1 MNLREIRDEFIRRSG
16 RYDLITE
23 DGSDAGANFFIQSGA
38 RFLDRRSNL
47 DATRKGITVELCDT
61 AGRVYVKDCWLIH
74 RVSCQMLQSW
84 LPCTKVHAV
93 RGLACVLAN
102 PGRPAFYAEKTER
115 YIPDPSTS
123 AAFLN
128 NAPASAFDRQDMA
141 CHHIMLELWPRPTQ
155 PCTVRVEGCFYSEPL
170 LQDEDHNVWSERFP
184 DTLIKAA
191 LYQLEIFYR
200 NTEGAQDWLN
210 SIQLDLTDA
219 EQLEVLAEIDGKD
232 EMGL

>member
-47 DATRKGITVELCDT
+47 NATRKGITVELCGRD
-61 AGRVYVKDCWLIH
+61 GRVYVKDCWLVH
-74 RVSCQMLQSW
+74 TVSCQMLQHW
-84 LPCTKVHAV
+84 RPCTKVHTV
-93 RGLACVLAN
+93 RGMACVLAH
-102 PGRPAFYAEKTER
+102 PGHPAFYAEKTER
-115 YIPDPSTS
+115 YIPDPATS

-128 NAPASAFDRQDMA
+128 NAPASAFDRQDME

-170 LQDEDHNVWSERFP
+170 YHDEDHNVWSERFP
-184 DTLIKAA
+184 DTLVKAA

-200 NTEGAQDWLN
+200 NTEGASDWLN

>member
-61 AGRVYVKDCWLIH
+61 DGRVYVKDCWLVH
-74 RVSCQMLQSW
+74 RVSCQVVQSW
-84 LPCTKVHAV
+84 IPCAKIHTV
-93 RGLACVLAN
+93 RGAVCTLTA
-102 PGRPAFYAEKTER
+102 PGMPTFYAEKTER

-128 NAPASAFDRQDMA
+128 NAPASAFDRQDMT
-141 CHHIMLELWPRPTQ
+141 CHHIMLELWPRPTR

-184 DTLIKAA
+184 DTLVKAA

>member
-16 RYDLITE
+16 RYDLITD
-23 DGSDAGANFFIQSGA
+23 DGQDNGANFFIQSGS
-38 RFLDRRSNL
+38 RFLDRRSSLNN
-47 DATRKGITVELCDT
+47 TRKGLAVLSCRPD
-61 AGRVYVKDCWLIH
+61 GLLHVQDCWLVH
-74 RVSCQMLQSW
+74 NVECMLQDRWTPLMKAHSDRCFRTVFT
-84 LPCTKVHAV
+84 PV
-93 RGLACVLAN
+93 
-102 PGRPAFYAEKTER
+102 GRPSFYVEKTSR
-115 YIPDPSTS
+115 YVPDIQEFPACAT
-123 AAFLN
+123 N
-128 NAPASAFDRQDMA
+128 VPASAFDFQHMA
-141 CHHIMLELWPRPTQ
+141 CHHIMLEIFPHPSSD
-155 PCTVRVEGCFYSEPL
+155 CTIRVEGCFYSDHL
-170 LQDEDHNVWSERFP
+170 GFDEDRNIWSDRFP